1 MNLLPK
7 SARTGAAYAI
17 SKYFVIWYARHQA
30 ARFGAKGV
38 RVLSITPGNFDTPMG
53 ELEAQEAGSYLKFN
67 AIKRPGRPEEIAA
80 LYAACADPAMG
91 YLTGADILC
100 DGGCVASRAGPFS
113 R

>member
-1 MNLLPK
+1 
-7 SARTGAAYAI
+7 
-17 SKYFVIWYARHQA
+17 
-30 ARFGAKGV
+30 
-38 RVLSITPGNFDTPMG
+38 MG

-67 AIKRPGRPEEIAA
+67 AIKCPGRPEEIAA

-100 DGGCVASRAGPFS
+100 DGGCVASGAGPFS